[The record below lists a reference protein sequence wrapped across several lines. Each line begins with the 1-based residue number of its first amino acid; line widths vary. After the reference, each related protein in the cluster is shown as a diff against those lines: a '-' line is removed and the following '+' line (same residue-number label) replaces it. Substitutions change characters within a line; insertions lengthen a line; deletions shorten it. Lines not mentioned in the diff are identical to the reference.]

1 MFTKK
6 SWISKLTILLLI
18 SLLIFSFTACSNKA
32 NGTTEKPQQTTEGNN
47 APEDNTS
54 GDKEVTLAT
63 TTSVNDSG
71 LMDFLT
77 PMFEEETGYTLDVVS
92 QGTGQALQTG
102 RDGNADILLIHAKAD
117 EEKFVEEGYGL
128 ERVEIMYNYF
138 VIVGPSDNPAG
149 IVEGD
154 TAADAFKKIAD
165 TKSTFVSR
173 GDESGTH
180 KKELKVWGANSIT
193 PEGDWYMSAGK
204 GMGDVLQIASEEGAY
219 AITDKATYL
228 SMKDKLELDIIVGES
243 DDLMNQ
249 YTVIE
254 VNPDKLEGI
263 NKEGADAYL
272 EWITSDEVLAKI
284 NEFGK
289 EEYGDALFTVNY
301 EAK

>member
-1 MFTKK
+1 
-6 SWISKLTILLLI
+6 
-18 SLLIFSFTACSNKA
+18 
-32 NGTTEKPQQTTEGNN
+32 
-47 APEDNTS
+47 
-54 GDKEVTLAT
+54 
-63 TTSVNDSG
+63 
-71 LMDFLT
+71 
-77 PMFEEETGYTLDVVS
+77 
-92 QGTGQALQTG
+92 
-102 RDGNADILLIHAKAD
+102 
-117 EEKFVEEGYGL
+117 
-128 ERVEIMYNYF
+128 MYNYF

>member
-6 SWISKLTILLLI
+6 SWISKLSILMLILLLV
-18 SLLIFSFTACSNKA
+18 FSFTACN
-32 NGTTEKPQQTTEGNN
+32 NN
-47 APEDNTS
+47 ANDTKEEPDQVTEENNTPEDNTD
-54 GDKEVTLAT
+54 GDKKVTLAT

-77 PMFEEETGYTLDVVS
+77 PMFEEESGYTLDVVS

-149 IVEGD
+149 IVKGD

-180 KKELKVWGANSIT
+180 KKELKIWEANSIT

-204 GMGDVLQIASEEGAY
+204 GMGDVLLMASEEGAY

-249 YTVIE
+249 YTVIQ

-263 NKEGADAYL
+263 NKEGSDAYL
-272 EWITSDEVLAKI
+272 EWITSEEVLAKI
-284 NEFGK
+284 GEFGK
-289 EEYGDALFTVNY
+289 EKYGEPLFSINY
-301 EAK
+301 KGK

>member
-1 MFTKK
+1 MFIKK
-6 SWISKLTILLLI
+6 SWISKLSILLLI
-18 SLLIFSFTACSNKA
+18 SLLIFSFTACSNKG
-32 NGTTEKPQQTTEGNN
+32 NETTEEPKQVTEENN
-47 APEDNTS
+47 TPEDNTA
-54 GDKEVTLAT
+54 GDKEITLAT

-71 LMDFLT
+71 LMDYLT
-77 PMFEEETGYTLDVVS
+77 PMFEKETGYTLDVVS

-102 RDGNADILLIHAKAD
+102 RDGNADVLLIHAKAD

-138 VIVGPSDNPAG
+138 VIVGPSDNPAKIG
-149 IVEGD
+149 EGD
-154 TAADAFKKIAD
+154 TAADGFKKIAD

-180 KKELKVWGANSIT
+180 KKELKIWEANSIK

-204 GMGDVLQIASEEGAY
+204 GMGDVLQMASEEGAY
-219 AITDKATYL
+219 TITDKATYL

-249 YTVIE
+249 YTVIQA
-254 VNPDKLEGI
+254 NPDKLEGI

-272 EWITSDEVLAKI
+272 KWITSDEVLAKI
-284 NEFGK
+284 GEFGK
-289 EEYGDALFTVNY
+289 EEYGDALFSINY
-301 EAK
+301 QGK

>member
-1 MFTKK
+1 MFIKK
-6 SWISKLTILLLI
+6 SWISKLSILLLI
-18 SLLIFSFTACSNKA
+18 SLLIFSFTACSNDAKEK
-32 NGTTEKPQQTTEGNN
+32 TEEPNQVKEENN
-47 APEDNTS
+47 TPEDDTAD
-54 GDKEVTLAT
+54 DKEITLAT

-71 LMDFLT
+71 LMDYLT
-77 PMFEEETGYTLDVVS
+77 PMFEKETGYTLDVVS

-138 VIVGPSDNPAG
+138 VIVGPSDNPAK
-149 IVEGD
+149 IVKGD

-180 KKELKVWGANSIT
+180 KKELKIWGANSIT

-204 GMGDVLQIASEEGAY
+204 GMGDVLQMASEEGAY
-219 AITDKATYL
+219 TITDKATYL

-272 EWITSDEVLAKI
+272 EWITSKEVLAKI
-284 NEFGK
+284 GEFGK
-289 EEYGDALFTVNY
+289 EEYGEALFSINY
-301 EAK
+301 QGK